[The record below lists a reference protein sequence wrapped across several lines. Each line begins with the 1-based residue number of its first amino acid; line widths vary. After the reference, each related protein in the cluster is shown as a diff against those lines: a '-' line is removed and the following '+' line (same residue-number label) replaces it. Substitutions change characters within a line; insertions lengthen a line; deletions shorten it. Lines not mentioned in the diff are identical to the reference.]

1 MNLKKNN
8 IFNIFIQ
15 AIPWSFRPARGSE
28 WQGFCIDLIE
38 KLSQKMRFDYQLV
51 VSTEPRIIHENN
63 QTNMTGIIK
72 DLADGVKMV
81 TTVYSYTSVAHIFA
95 FQKFDM
101 AVAALIPTAGRRDL
115 VDFVKPY
122 FQDSGISIGN

>member
-1 MNLKKNN
+1 
-8 IFNIFIQ
+8 
-15 AIPWSFRPARGSE
+15 
-28 WQGFCIDLIE
+28 
-38 KLSQKMRFDYQLV
+38 MRFDYQLV